1 MLHRRASEEAAG
13 QVLRRRAREAAFQ
26 VLYQDDL
33 NPGLAP
39 HVGEVFIQQQL
50 SAGEILRFAREDLD
64 GFLRE
69 CFPEHAEGAAA
80 GEVRAELDRFAREG
94 FGDLSRSKL
103 VGLAKGLVAGV
114 RRRRAE
120 IDAALARTAE
130 HWSLHRMA
138 PTDRNVLRMGA
149 YELLY
154 EDTPPAIALDEA
166 IELARRFGGAK
177 SPAFVNG
184 VLDRLAREKQS
195 AVSSQRSEDKEKG

>member
-1 MLHRRASEEAAG
+1 MLKHRTSEEVAG

-39 HVGEVFIQQQL
+39 HVGEVFIQEQL
-50 SAGEILRFAREDLD
+50 SSAEIMRFAREDLE

-69 CFPEHAEGAAA
+69 CLPDVAAELA
-80 GEVRAELDRFAREG
+80 GEVRGELDRFAREG
-94 FGDLSRSKL
+94 FGGLSRTRL
-103 VGLAKGLVAGV
+103 LELAKGLVGGV

-120 IDAALARTAE
+120 IDAALARVAE
-130 HWSLHRMA
+130 HWSLDRMA
-138 PTDRNVLRMGA
+138 PTDRNVLRLGA

-154 EDTPPAIALDEA
+154 EETPPNVAIDEA

-184 VLDRLAREKQS
+184 ILDRLLRES
-195 AVSSQRSEDKEKG
+195 KE